1 MDQETGGKEKWK
13 WARERGRE
21 GQGFRE
27 RTAVI
32 FDLRRSKGDDLDS
45 LETKRNCLS
54 RGLDERRDRW
64 CFSFEEREREG
75 GFRKRSSPL
84 FEFFGI
90 EKISWIHRIGGEGG
104 KKMESS
110 EDATVASFE

>member
-1 MDQETGGKEKWK
+1 MVLFI
-13 WARERGRE
+13 R
-21 GQGFRE
+21 
-27 RTAVI
+27 
-32 FDLRRSKGDDLDS
+32 
-45 LETKRNCLS
+45 
-54 RGLDERRDRW
+54 
-64 CFSFEEREREG
+64 EEREKE

-90 EKISWIHRIGGEGG
+90 EKISWIGEEGG

>member
-1 MDQETGGKEKWK
+1 MTP
-13 WARERGRE
+13 
-21 GQGFRE
+21 
-27 RTAVI
+27 
-32 FDLRRSKGDDLDS
+32 S
-45 LETKRNCLS
+45 KRNETAFRGDWTRGEGIGGGFHS
-54 RGLDERRDRW
+54 RREKER
-64 CFSFEEREREG
+64 

>member
-1 MDQETGGKEKWK
+1 MEMG
-13 WARERGRE
+13 ERKGEGRE
-21 GQGFRE
+21 GEGFRE

-54 RGLDERRDRW
+54 RELDGRRDRW
-64 CFSFEEREREG
+64 WFSFEEREREG
-75 GFRKRSSPL
+75 EFRKRSSPL